1 MWRRATGRAAGAVRP
16 GKARVGF
23 YRGLPTS
30 DAGRMPEKWRG
41 DDGPGETGRLGPRRQ
56 WPGMKPG
63 HHGRPGM
70 KPGRPRRGF
79 YSGAPP
85 LRGFYRGFPTSLS
98 GQGRPGHPAR
108 PGMKPSRTPG
118 VFNEEFPDLCSRQR
132 TGSRRVFIEGPPLG
146 FYRGCPTSSNHTL
159 PPAQGLLGGTPR
171 SRVTFPVPWGVF
183 GSPARRFLGRRP
195 RQDDSG
201 P

>member
-70 KPGRPRRGF
+70 KRGRPERAFIEDPTSWNTTVAGASPRAVAWGLATRPPHRVDRGLWALTPPVL
-79 YSGAPP
+79 GTGAHKDTGPAPP
-85 LRGFYRGFPTSLS
+85 ATPD
-98 GQGRPGHPAR
+98 PAR
-108 PGMKPSRTPG
+108 RPPTVGGALTH
-118 VFNEEFPDLCSRQR
+118 
-132 TGSRRVFIEGPPLG
+132 RR
-146 FYRGCPTSSNHTL
+146 
-159 PPAQGLLGGTPR
+159 GTPR
-171 SRVTFPVPWGVF
+171 SQGVLPCAVGSHRVSVPPLF
-183 GSPARRFLGRRP
+183 GPGTRT
-195 RQDDSG
+195 
-201 P
+201 